1 MLEKPRTLSVESVC
15 NTLARSRLL
24 PAETIRAARARWL
37 REAGASG
44 ADVLLFTKWLATNRI
59 VTTYQADVLVSRREG
74 PLTLGSYKIL
84 DRLVLG
90 RMAGVYRAT
99 AAGGQTVAIK
109 VLPLANADNAQI
121 LARFQRE
128 AHNAVGLL
136 HPNCV
141 RAFEA
146 GHEKG
151 MHYIVMEHLQ
161 GETLADVLRRRG
173 RLPTA
178 EAVRLL
184 HQALQGLQHLY
195 EQGIVHRDLEPANL
209 MIIRV
214 PGSTDDTTSNSTVK
228 ILDIG
233 VGRALFEEV
242 NPNITTSQESLG
254 TPEYRSPEQGRDAHA
269 ADVRADIYSLG
280 CVLYHALVGDPPF
293 TSKNPVQLMI
303 KHATENPAPLSRFN
317 VQAPPGLQKVLDG
330 MLAKDPAMR
339 YPTPAQAA
347 QDLRPFCPTTRVRS

>member
-1 MLEKPRTLSVESVC
+1 
-15 NTLARSRLL
+15 
-24 PAETIRAARARWL
+24 
-37 REAGASG
+37 
-44 ADVLLFTKWLATNRI
+44 
-59 VTTYQADVLVSRREG
+59 
-74 PLTLGSYKIL
+74 
-84 DRLVLG
+84 
-90 RMAGVYRAT
+90 MAGVYRAT